1 MKNLMSKFLK
11 EERGDVVQYVIVLAV
26 VAIILA
32 FALPRLRDKM
42 AGATNNTLDNINK
55 SFGAADSTK
64 AGATAAQSGTVPT
77 NN

>member
-32 FALPRLRDKM
+32 FAFPRLRDKM
-42 AGATNNTLDNINK
+42 AGATDGTLTNIDS
-55 SFGAADSTK
+55 SFGKADATK
-64 AGATAAQSGTVPT
+64 DTGYGK
-77 NN
+77 